1 MSRRVGR
8 PRKKYLG
15 DEPTPLT
22 IVVPRAI
29 RETIPHTANISKEVS
44 LYLSLK
50 YGSKNADEEEL
61 KELRSRIN
69 ELEIEMSALRAKEE
83 LIIDRMKRKDEEMR
97 ELIFERDAVAY
108 FLINRSRNLVR
119 SGTPYDVDYEVQ
131 ELRENWGIS
140 ISREGFIRLI
150 RNAGDASPSPEFFGE
165 YGVALLP
172 GCQSKKWFPGILED
186 FRKHKEAIN

>member
-15 DEPTPLT
+15 DEPTPMT

-29 RETIPHTANISKEVS
+29 RETIPKTANISKEVS
-44 LYLSLK
+44 LYLSIK

-61 KELRSRIN
+61 KELRSRMA

-83 LIIDRMKRKDEEMR
+83 LIIDRMRRKEEEMR

-108 FLINRSRNLVR
+108 FLISRARNLIR
-119 SGTPYDVDYEVQ
+119 NRAPYDADYETQ
-131 ELRENWGIS
+131 ELRENGGIS
-140 ISREGFIRLI
+140 ISREGFIRLV
-150 RNAGDASPSPEFFGE
+150 RNAENVSPSSEFFGE
-165 YGVALLP
+165 YGVSLLP
-172 GCQSKKWFPGILED
+172 GCQNKVWWKSIMDD
-186 FRKHKEAIN
+186 FRKLKEGTL